1 MALFEISQAG
11 HLNSGADLWVIPETK
26 NSRLAQ
32 KIDWYLNFQ
41 ITRSARH
48 QSKEL
53 PDKVKEILKK
63 SGLKN
68 FDWVEQNAVP
78 GKEALLLL
86 SINALPNRWVMQVR
100 ESHQFQKWIE
110 NIHEHWTKMNMPSLR
125 IFLPTGISGTQ
136 FESAWRIVHNS
147 PQQEFQKIGFVLES

>member
-1 MALFEISQAG
+1 MALFEISQASR
-11 HLNSGADLWVIPETK
+11 LNSGADLWVIPETE

-41 ITRSARH
+41 ITRSTRH

-53 PDKVKEILKK
+53 PEKITKILQK

-68 FDWVEQNAVP
+68 HNWVEKNISQ
-78 GKEALLLL
+78 GKEALLVL
-86 SINALPNRWVMQVR
+86 SIHALPNRWVMQVQ
-100 ESHQFQKWIE
+100 ESQQFQKWIE
-110 NIHEHWTKMNMPSLR
+110 NIYEHWLKMKMPTLR
-125 IFLPTGISGTQ
+125 IFLPTGVSGPQ
-136 FESAWRIVHNS
+136 FESAWRKVHHS